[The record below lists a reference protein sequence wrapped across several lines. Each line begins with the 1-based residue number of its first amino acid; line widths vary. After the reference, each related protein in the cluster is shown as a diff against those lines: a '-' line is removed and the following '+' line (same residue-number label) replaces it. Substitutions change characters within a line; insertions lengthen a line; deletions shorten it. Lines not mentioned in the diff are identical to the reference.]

1 LLPNREFHEIC
12 GQTKKKM
19 GNLMTVVFSDFQVE
33 NHNFHNFPA
42 VEVMNFIEP
51 SGVGN
56 MNLMKSHDICF
67 QNCGCHE
74 TMNVMK
80 FVNEKLCG
88 FDDEISNPQ

>member
-1 LLPNREFHEIC
+1 
-12 GQTKKKM
+12 M